1 MLALKSVGIS
11 RAVPTAINETPN
23 EPNQYCPKYVSP
35 AQKMIGKAEPSQ
47 PD

>member
-1 MLALKSVGIS
+1 MFALKSVGIS

-23 EPNQYCPKYVSP
+23 EPSQYCPKYVRP
-35 AQKMIGKAEPSQ
+35 AQKRIGKAEPSH